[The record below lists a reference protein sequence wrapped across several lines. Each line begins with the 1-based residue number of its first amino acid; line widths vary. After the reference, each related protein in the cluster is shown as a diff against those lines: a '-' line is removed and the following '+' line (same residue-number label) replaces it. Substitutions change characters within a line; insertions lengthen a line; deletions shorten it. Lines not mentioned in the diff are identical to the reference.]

1 LPDGRHYGCR
11 AIYRRT
17 YDGTRM
23 GGGEECGRECP
34 KARMAGNGKRE
45 EQSEKKWE
53 KKRERGS
60 DERGAG
66 RK

>member
-1 LPDGRHYGCR
+1 MGAAPSIGGRMMAR
-11 AIYRRT
+11 AW
-17 YDGTRM
+17 
-23 GGGEECGRECP
+23 GGEECGRECP